1 MHENDYAA
9 ADFAAAFLRPKLL
22 GCLFFSMPQ
31 LCFSGIAEVML
42 KEKTGFNLK
51 GMVITMITK
60 NKITFEKF
68 SEKHINAAVK
78 LALAELEAERTHCPD
93 LPCEDFSR
101 HLTGILHWLSS
112 QLFGKAALCDGKLVG
127 YLIFA
132 GPWDSFFGDVKGVFS
147 PLGGSAFSYE
157 YENRGRLASMLF
169 ASIAEEFVKQN
180 VFSCA
185 LSRYA
190 HDEETAK
197 SFVLNGFGIRCSD
210 AVREFSRLAL
220 SHSSDNIHFVEL
232 PSSEFERVRKLRSGL
247 VKHLERAPVFYP
259 TDMERYEQWFQKE
272 GMRVFAAEAD
282 GEIIGFI
289 SLEDD
294 AENFITE
301 HDTMKNICGAYF
313 DVNYRGNG
321 IAQGL
326 LAFIIDTLKAEG
338 ITHLGVDCETLN
350 PTALNFW
357 GKYFEP
363 YTYSFA
369 RRIDE
374 RVEL

>member
-1 MHENDYAA
+1 M
-9 ADFAAAFLRPKLL
+9 
-22 GCLFFSMPQ
+22 
-31 LCFSGIAEVML
+31 
-42 KEKTGFNLK
+42 K
-51 GMVITMITK
+51 GMVIAMITT

-68 SEKHINAAVK
+68 TEKHIDEAVK

-93 LPCEDFSR
+93 LPCEDFSQ
-101 HLTGILHWLSS
+101 HLTGILQWLSD
-112 QLFGKAALCDGKLVG
+112 QPFGKAAMCDEKLVG

-132 GPWDSFFGDVKGVFS
+132 GPWDGFFGDVKGVFS

-169 ASIAEEFVKQN
+169 ASVAEEFVKQN

-190 HDEETAK
+190 HDEEAAK
-197 SFVLNGFGIRCSD
+197 SFILNGFGIRCSD
-210 AVREFSRLAL
+210 FVREL
-220 SHSSDNIHFVEL
+220 
-232 PSSEFERVRKLRSGL
+232 SEFDSQTNSYNAVFKELSADEFKAVEQLQRGL
-247 VKHLERAPVFYP
+247 HKHLAGAPAFYP
-259 TDMERYEQWFQKE
+259 SDDFDEWFENWIKSDS
-272 GMRVFAAEAD
+272 MRIFAAEAD
-282 GEIIGFI
+282 GRIIGFI
-289 SLEDD
+289 STDD
-294 AENFITE
+294 TAENFITE
-301 HDTMKNICGAYF
+301 HDKMKNICGAYF
-313 DVNYRGNG
+313 DENYRSNG

-326 LAFIIDTLKAEG
+326 LAFIADTLKAEG
-338 ITHLGVDCETLN
+338 VTHLGVDCETLN

-374 RVEL
+374 RIKM

>member
-1 MHENDYAA
+1 MKMIMPQRIL
-9 ADFAAAFLRPKLL
+9 LR
-22 GCLFFSMPQ
+22 LFCAQNYWAVFSMPQ

-51 GMVITMITK
+51 GMVITMISK

-68 SEKHINAAVK
+68 SEKHIDDVVR
-78 LALAELEAERTHCPD
+78 LALAELEAERKHCPD
-93 LPCEDFSR
+93 LPCEDFSG
-101 HLTGILHWLSS
+101 HLTGILHWLSG
-112 QLFGKAALCDGKLVG
+112 QPFGKAAMCGEKLVG

-132 GPWDSFFGDVKGVFS
+132 GPWDGFFGDVKGVFS

-157 YENRGRLASMLF
+157 YENRGRLASMIF
-169 ASIAEEFVKQN
+169 ASVAEEFVKQG

-197 SFVLNGFGIRCSD
+197 SFILNGFGIRCSD
-210 AVREFSRLAL
+210 SVRKISTLDLQNNSCGVVFK
-220 SHSSDNIHFVEL
+220 EL
-232 PSSEFERVRKLRSGL
+232 PADKFAEVEHLQRGL
-247 VKHLERAPVFYP
+247 HKHLAGAPVFFP
-259 TDMERYEQWFQKE
+259 SEDFDEWFKNWIKRE
-272 GMRVFAAEAD
+272 TMRIFAAETD
-282 GEIIGFI
+282 GRIIGFI
-289 SLEDD
+289 SIDD
-294 AENFITE
+294 NAENYITE
-301 HDTMKNICGAYF
+301 HDTMKNICGAFF
-313 DVNYRGNG
+313 DENYRGNG
-321 IAQGL
+321 AAQGL

-338 ITHLGVDCETLN
+338 VTHLGVDCETLN

-374 RVEL
+374 RVGL

>member
-1 MHENDYAA
+1 MN
-9 ADFAAAFLRPKLL
+9 
-22 GCLFFSMPQ
+22 
-31 LCFSGIAEVML
+31 
-42 KEKTGFNLK
+42 
-51 GMVITMITK
+51 
-60 NKITFEKF
+60 ITFEKF
-68 SEKHINAAVK
+68 TEKHIDEAVK
-78 LALAELEAERTHCPD
+78 LALAELDIERKYCPD
-93 LPCEDFSR
+93 LPHEDFSK

-112 QLFGKAALCDGKLVG
+112 QPFGKAAMSDGKLVG

-132 GPWDSFFGDVKGVFS
+132 GPWGGFFGDVKGVFS
-147 PLGGSAFSYE
+147 PLGASAFSCDYK
-157 YENRGRLASMLF
+157 NRGRLASMLF
-169 ASIAEEFVKQN
+169 ASIAEEFVEQD

-190 HDEETAK
+190 HDEEIVK

-210 AVREFSRLAL
+210 AVREISSFTLP
-220 SHSSDNIHFVEL
+220 HSSGSIHFVEL
-232 PSSEFERVRKLRSGL
+232 PSNEFERIRNLMSGL
-247 VKHLERAPVFYP
+247 VKHLERAPVFCP
-259 TDMERYEQWFQKE
+259 TDMERYEQWFHKE
-272 GMRVFAAEAD
+272 GMRVFVAESD

-289 SLEDD
+289 SVDDD

-301 HDTMKNICGAYF
+301 HDKMKNICGAYF
-313 DVNYRGNG
+313 DENYRGKG
-321 IAQGL
+321 IAQNL
-326 LAFIIDTLKAEG
+326 LSFVAETLKAEG

-374 RVEL
+374 RVRTTR